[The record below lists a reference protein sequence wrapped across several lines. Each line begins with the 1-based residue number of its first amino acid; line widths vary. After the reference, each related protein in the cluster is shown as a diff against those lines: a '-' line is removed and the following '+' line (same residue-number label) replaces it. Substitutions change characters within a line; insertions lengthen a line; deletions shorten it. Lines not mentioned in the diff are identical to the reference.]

1 MLLVTRLIH
10 QFWCSQDMHCPLS
23 FWYRY
28 NTLVSTDERM
38 KCRFQI
44 IRTASD
50 ISITAVH
57 TKVLGSMVDLRLCAL
72 GVSVANT

>member
-1 MLLVTRLIH
+1 
-10 QFWCSQDMHCPLS
+10 
-23 FWYRY
+23 
-28 NTLVSTDERM
+28 M